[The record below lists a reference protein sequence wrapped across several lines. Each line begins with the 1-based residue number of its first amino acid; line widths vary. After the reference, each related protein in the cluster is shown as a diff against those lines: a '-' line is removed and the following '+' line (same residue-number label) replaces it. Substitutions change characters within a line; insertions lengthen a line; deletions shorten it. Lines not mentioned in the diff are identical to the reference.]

1 MTEPTEIRLLQ
12 EGFISGDVSRRA
24 FIGRAVALGVSLSA
38 IGAFLAAC
46 STSATPAPATQ
57 GTASQAPASQ
67 PPAGQGGGSG
77 ALANTKDLGSTASVA
92 FKIPADGHPGVIVKL
107 ADGSFVAYDATCT
120 HQGCTVAYDAGSRLL
135 ACPCHGS
142 RYDPAQGAKVVA
154 GPAPRPLAELPI
166 KIDQATGS
174 ITLAG

>member
-1 MTEPTEIRLLQ
+1 MTEPTEIRILQ
-12 EGFISGDVSRRA
+12 EEFIGGHVSRRA
-24 FIGRAVALGVSLSA
+24 FIGRAVALGVSVSA

-46 STSATPAPATQ
+46 STSATSAPATQ
-57 GTASQAPASQ
+57 APATQ
-67 PPAGQGGGSG
+67 VPASAAGGSG
-77 ALANTKDLGSTASVA
+77 AIANTKDLGSTASVA

-120 HQGCTVAYDAGSRLL
+120 HAGCTVAYDGTSLL

-142 RYDPAQGAKVVA
+142 KFDPAQGAKVVA
-154 GPAPRPLAELPI
+154 GPAPRPLADLPI
-166 KIDQATGS
+166 KVDQATGS